1 MLVIYHV
8 AMPLKIKVGDRAIL
22 CCPFYDATILS
33 WYFYMFRFKFELF

>member
-8 AMPLKIKVGDRAIL
+8 AMPLKIKVGGAVL